1 MLNLLSDPAV
11 LASFFTLV
19 ILEIILAVDNVLFIS
34 IAAEKLP
41 KSQRRLARQLGLTI
55 GMFMR
60 IGLLFSIS
68 WVIGLTQPLATI
80 LGFEISWRDVILL
93 GGGIFLIAKSTNEIY
108 VELEKSSGSNART
121 FAGFWSVIAQIV
133 VIDVVFSLD
142 SVLTAVGIAE
152 HVEIMVVSI
161 IIAVG
166 VMMFCAE
173 FIARF
178 VEAHPSTKVLALA
191 FLIMVGFVLV
201 ADGLHYHVD
210 RAFIYA
216 AMLFSCS
223 VEAIN
228 ITRHRR
234 ATAADKK
241 RKEKESQYLHH
252 HQD

>member
-1 MLNLLSDPAV
+1 MLNLFFDPAI

-41 KSQRRLARQLGLTI
+41 RSQRRLARQLGLTI

-68 WVIGLTQPLATI
+68 WVIGLTQPLAII
-80 LGFEISWRDVILL
+80 LGLEISWRDLILL
-93 GGGIFLIAKSTNEIY
+93 GGGIFLIVKATNEIY
-108 VELEKSSGSNART
+108 AELEKSSGSNPRT
-121 FAGFWSVIAQIV
+121 FAGFWPVIAQIV

-152 HVEIMVVSI
+152 HVEIMVIAI

-173 FIARF
+173 LIAKF

-228 ITRHRR
+228 IMRHRR
-234 ATAADKK
+234 TIAADK
-241 RKEKESQYLHH
+241 RIQDKENQDLHH
-252 HQD
+252 KQN